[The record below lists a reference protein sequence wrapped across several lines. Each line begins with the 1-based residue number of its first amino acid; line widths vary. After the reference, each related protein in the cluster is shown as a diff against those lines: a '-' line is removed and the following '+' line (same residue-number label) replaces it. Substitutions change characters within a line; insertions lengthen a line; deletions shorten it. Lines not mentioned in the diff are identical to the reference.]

1 MDWRSLTGVLSG
13 RSTLRFLT
21 DGRRRPLAPSR
32 ASSSARN
39 GDQSFGAQTG
49 RL

>member
-21 DGRRRPLAPSR
+21 DGRRRPL
-32 ASSSARN
+32 
-39 GDQSFGAQTG
+39 
-49 RL
+49 